1 MPRPH
6 ESGGK
11 YGKGIIGKRYVM
23 GQTIDIEVDI
33 RYIDILIDPLINQL
47 LDYLLDE
54 SMMIDCLIENHI
66 DGAVNL

>member
-47 LDYLLDE
+47 LD
-54 SMMIDCLIENHI
+54 
-66 DGAVNL
+66 